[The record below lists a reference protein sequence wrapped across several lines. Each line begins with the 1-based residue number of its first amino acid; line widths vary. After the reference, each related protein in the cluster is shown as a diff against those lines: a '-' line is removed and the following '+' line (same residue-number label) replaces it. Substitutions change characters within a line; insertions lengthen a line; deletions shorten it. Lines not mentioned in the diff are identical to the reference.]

1 MDRPVKRARMPVVNR
16 AAPIEAPPE
25 VKVHREE
32 IYARIQEENRRA
44 QRPKPEVPPGP
55 GTVEKKDPFG
65 PSD

>member
-1 MDRPVKRARMPVVNR
+1 MVELDIPKGMGLIVRTAG
-16 AAPIEAPPE
+16 
-25 VKVHREE
+25 
-32 IYARIQEENRRA
+32 A